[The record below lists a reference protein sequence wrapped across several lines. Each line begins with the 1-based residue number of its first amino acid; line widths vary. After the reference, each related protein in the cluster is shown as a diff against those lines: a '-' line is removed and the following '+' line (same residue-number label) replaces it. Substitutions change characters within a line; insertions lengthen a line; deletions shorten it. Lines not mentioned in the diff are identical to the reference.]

1 MCVAS
6 NNSTGDMWFL
16 ANDSAVKL
24 SKGWCK
30 PTSSTA
36 KYSELLPFYR
46 SALAK
51 TVSKHLGMLVLRDSA
66 EVSRGQLSV
75 CDTQTWVNT
84 LGSRVAPRN
93 GQQKKT
99 KKKQEPIDFQIRCI
113 GAKLLKGP

>member
-1 MCVAS
+1 
-6 NNSTGDMWFL
+6 MWFL